1 MKKRKTP
8 TTEKT
13 KNRSIVYSLRVT
25 ESQYEAVTEIAKE
38 LRMPVSTYVKELL
51 FNKNFR
57 ITESIA
63 VHDPVIERLSEK
75 LEEIGKRLNHIMRY
89 FNQGG
94 QSTPEIEN
102 EIRENIA
109 EMKNVFKE
117 FEASVNR
124 PPFGMTVE
132 LKGETREQIIEFLR
146 EQGLWDYPNN

>member
-1 MKKRKTP
+1 MKKMKKKA
-8 TTEKT
+8 TEKT
-13 KNRSIVYSLRVT
+13 ENRSILYSLRVT
-25 ESQYEAVTEIAKE
+25 ESQYEAVTTMAKE

-63 VHDPVIERLSEK
+63 VHDPALECLSEK
-75 LEEIGKRLNHIMRY
+75 LDEIGKQINHIMRY

-109 EMKNVFKE
+109 EMKNAFKE

-124 PPFGMTVE
+124 PPFGMTFE

>member
-1 MKKRKTP
+1 MKKRKN
-8 TTEKT
+8 EKIE
-13 KNRSIVYSLRVT
+13 KAKKRSIVYSLRVT
-25 ESQYEAVTEIAKE
+25 ESQYEAVTAMAKE

-63 VHDPVIERLSEK
+63 VHDPALERLSEK
-75 LEEIGKRLNHIMRY
+75 LEKIGKRLNHIMRN

-102 EIRENIA
+102 EIRDIIA
-109 EMKNVFKE
+109 EMKEAFKE
-117 FEASVNR
+117 FEASVDR
-124 PPFGMTVE
+124 PPFGMTFE
-132 LKGETREQIIEFLR
+132 LKGETRERIIEFLR

>member
-1 MKKRKTP
+1 MKKRKKK
-8 TTEKT
+8 TTEKAG
-13 KNRSIVYSLRVT
+13 NRSIVYSLRVT
-25 ESQYEAVTEIAKE
+25 ESQYEAVTEMAKE

-63 VHDPVIERLSEK
+63 VHDPALECLSKK
-75 LEEIGKRLNHIMRY
+75 LDEIGKRLNHIMRY

-102 EIRENIA
+102 EIRDNIA
-109 EMKNVFKE
+109 EMKDAFKE
-117 FEASVNR
+117 FEASVDR
-124 PPFGMTVE
+124 PPFGMTFE
-132 LKGETREQIIEFLR
+132 LKRETREQIIEFLR

>member
-1 MKKRKTP
+1 MKKRKTQ
-8 TTEKT
+8 TTEKA

-25 ESQYEAVTEIAKE
+25 ENQYEQITEMAKM
-38 LRMPVSTYVKELL
+38 LRLPVSTYVKELL

-63 VHDPVIERLSEK
+63 VHDPALERLSEK
-75 LEEIGKRLNHIMRY
+75 LDEIGKRLNHIIRY

-109 EMKNVFKE
+109 EMKNAFKE
-117 FEASVNR
+117 FETSVDR
-124 PPFGMTVE
+124 PPFGMTFE